1 MNSQLLFFFL
11 FVAKFSNNL
20 LMVIAVF
27 GFVALLITSVLV
39 INLNTNLGDL
49 DELSITI

>member
-1 MNSQLLFFFL
+1 
-11 FVAKFSNNL
+11 
-20 LMVIAVF
+20 MVIAVF
-27 GFVALLITSVLV
+27 GFVALLIISVLV